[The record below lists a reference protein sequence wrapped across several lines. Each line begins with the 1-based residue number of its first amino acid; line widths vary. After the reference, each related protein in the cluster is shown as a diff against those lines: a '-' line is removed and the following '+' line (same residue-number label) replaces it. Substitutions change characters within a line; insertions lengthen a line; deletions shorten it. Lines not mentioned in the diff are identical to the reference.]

1 MLFLVTG
8 MVYPAFGVLFSRG
21 ISAFSKIDPHE
32 RRHEGDRN
40 ALWLFI
46 VAILATFAIGFQ
58 NYLFGYAA
66 SVLTA
71 RLRSLSF
78 TALLKQDIEF
88 FDQEKNNVSVMFVLG
103 NYILTNC
110 WRL

>member
-1 MLFLVTG
+1 
-8 MVYPAFGVLFSRG
+8 MVYPAFGVVFSKG
-21 ISAFSKIDPHE
+21 ISGFSKIDPRE

-46 VAILATFAIGFQ
+46 ISIFATLAIGFQ

-66 SVLTA
+66 SVLTV

-78 TALLKQDIEF
+78 TALLRQDIEF
-88 FDQEKNNVSVMFVLG
+88 FDQEKNSVGVMFLLRD
-103 NYILTNC
+103 YILTNC
-110 WRL
+110 